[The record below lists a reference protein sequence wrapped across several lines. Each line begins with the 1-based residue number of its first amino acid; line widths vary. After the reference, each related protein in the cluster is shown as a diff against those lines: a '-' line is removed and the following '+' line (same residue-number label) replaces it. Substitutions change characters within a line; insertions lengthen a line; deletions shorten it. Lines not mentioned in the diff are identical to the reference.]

1 IAPDY
6 EDSRAC
12 GFVLRSLKLQFSAS
26 LW

>member
-12 GFVLRSLKLQFSAS
+12 GFVLRSLEL
-26 LW
+26 